1 MKDDANELLTIE
13 SFGEMFIRQRLQDG
27 LFSNEGDIKV
37 CYTIDGK
44 EERYLSADDLAR
56 EVGYTML
63 PFLSSHPD
71 VGFDSFRKS
80 LHSMVRHG
88 KVISHVRELI
98 GKSPSGQIWDAIES
112 ACVQLGNE
120 RPNVLMIY
128 LEFGTGQGLK
138 MLQYKRLKLRLWNR
152 LCTGNADIFMIQK
165 DLYRGIE
172 SEKGNVYVWVA

>member
-37 CYTIDGK
+37 YYTIDGK

-56 EVGYTML
+56 EVGYSML

-88 KVISHVRELI
+88 KVISHVQETEAPLVE
-98 GKSPSGQIWDAIES
+98 SPLHRQCRSLYDT
-112 ACVQLGNE
+112 E
-120 RPNVLMIY
+120 RP
-128 LEFGTGQGLK
+128 G
-138 MLQYKRLKLRLWNR
+138 
-152 LCTGNADIFMIQK
+152 
-165 DLYRGIE
+165 
-172 SEKGNVYVWVA
+172 